1 MVKAGA
7 ALRKI
12 ALGFPE
18 VQEDFPWGERAFKV
32 KKKVFLFMHFDA
44 EHLALSVKLPGSQG
58 AALMLS
64 FAEPTG
70 YGLGRAGWVSAR
82 FARGARPP
90 VKLLAA
96 WVSESYQA
104 IAPAKLASA
113 LAVGSSS
120 APERRP
126 GRRKTKS

>member
-18 VQEDFPWGERAFKV
+18 VHEDFPWGERAFKV
-32 KKKVFLFMHFDA
+32 KKKVFLFMHYDA
-44 EHLALSVKLPGSQG
+44 KHLALSVKLPQSQG
-58 AALMLS
+58 AALILS

-96 WVSESYQA
+96 WVSESYQT

-120 APERRP
+120 ARGRRP
-126 GRRKTKS
+126 VHRKTKS